1 MDEFQL
7 YIILF
12 TLAVILYAW
21 FFTTTRIVSSKG
33 RNIRTL
39 PPSPPALPVIG
50 NLHQLGRFPHR
61 SLFLLSK
68 SYGPAM
74 YLKFG
79 SKPVLVVSSAAL
91 AKEILKTHDIAF
103 AGRADLSTAKKI
115 FYDLKDL
122 IYSQYGEEW
131 RKLRSLFV
139 HGLLGGS
146 RVKSFNS
153 IREDEISILVEKINK
168 KCISSSSREA
178 VSNFHSPAT
187 VNLTEM
193 FGTLANNLI
202 SRAAFGKKHGE
213 KHGGKLLCVIDRA
226 VGLLSNLTVGEFV
239 PWIGW
244 INRLIGHDA
253 ALDECAKEIDEIL
266 DLIIEDHLRDGI
278 GAGGEDD
285 DNNNKENFMD
295 ILLGKYKGDV
305 PGASTSIDI
314 LSVKGIIADVF
325 GAGTDTSSA
334 TLVWVMTELIR
345 HPQVMKKL
353 QHEVRE
359 ITKGKPHIGEEDL
372 QKMSYLKAV
381 IKETFRIHP
390 TVAIYLHAAREYVNL
405 MGYDIEP
412 ETIVL
417 INAWAIGRDSS
428 SWHDP
433 GNFMPERF
441 LNSSVDYR
449 GTYFELIPFGAGRRI
464 CPGLEFAAA
473 NIEHTVANLVRN
485 FDFAL
490 PGGAKSEDLDAS
502 ERPGITIGKKEP
514 LIVVP
519 RLFECSRGSVMSQ
532 E

>member
-21 FFTTTRIVSSKG
+21 FFTTTRKVSSKG

-50 NLHQLGRFPHR
+50 NLHQLGRLPHR

-79 SKPVLVVSSAAL
+79 SKPVLVVSSTVF
-91 AKEILKTHDIAF
+91 AKEILKTHDLAF
-103 AGRADLSTAKKI
+103 AGRAAMSTPRKI

-122 IYSQYGEEW
+122 VNLQYGEDW

-139 HGLLGGS
+139 HGLLGSS

-153 IREDEISILVEKINK
+153 IREDEISLLVEKINR
-168 KCISSSSREA
+168 KCISSSISSSSSSTSA
-178 VSNFHSPAT
+178 YSSDT

-193 FGTLANNLI
+193 FTTLANNLI

-213 KHGGKLLCVIDRA
+213 MHGGKLLRVIDRA

-244 INRLIGHDA
+244 INRLIGFDA
-253 ALDECAKEIDEIL
+253 DLDECAKELDEIL
-266 DLIIEDHLRDGI
+266 NLVIEDHLRNAIRDRN
-278 GAGGEDD
+278 DD
-285 DNNNKENFMD
+285 DDNKENFMD
-295 ILLGKYKGDV
+295 ILLGIYKGDV
-305 PGASTSIDI
+305 PGASTSIDLVSI
-314 LSVKGIIADVF
+314 KGIIVDVF
-325 GAGTDTSSA
+325 GAGTDTSSV

-359 ITKGKPHIGEEDL
+359 VTKGKPHIGEEDL
-372 QKMSYLKAV
+372 QKMQYLKAV
-381 IKETFRIHP
+381 IKETFRVHP
-390 TVAIYLHAAREYVNL
+390 AVAIYLHAAREYVNL

-417 INAWAIGRDSS
+417 INAWAIGRDPS
-428 SWHDP
+428 SWHEP
-433 GNFMPERF
+433 ENFMPERF
-441 LNSSVDYR
+441 LTSSVDFR
-449 GTYFELIPFGAGRRI
+449 GSHFELIPFGAGRRI
-464 CPGLEFAAA
+464 CPGLGFASVI
-473 NIEHTVANLVRN
+473 IEHTVANLVRN
-485 FDFAL
+485 FEFAL
-490 PGGAKSEDLDAS
+490 PGGTKGEDLDAS
-502 ERPGITIGKKEP
+502 ERPGVTIGKKEP

-519 RLFECSRGSVMSQ
+519 RRFECTCSVRSQ